1 MAAGRLRPDHES
13 SSDRGFHRVED
24 ELGESWLEH
33 WLESGIRQLE
43 AYLEKHAAFFDYLDT
58 AEQS

>member
-1 MAAGRLRPDHES
+1 M
-13 SSDRGFHRVED
+13 SDRGFHRVED

-33 WLESGIRQLE
+33 WLESGFRKLE
-43 AYLEKHAAFFDYLDT
+43 AYLEKYAAFDDYLGT